1 VSQCLLR
8 YLKCVLRLSQVS
20 CGVWMCLT
28 GSKHVYAPD
37 PCGCGSSG
45 LRSLAAARPASTA
58 CETRV
63 CMQYRSAALTKRWCV
78 GWKRVCVRRLCD
90 NLHVYRI
97 DIVGNEGNEDATNT
111 KHHLFARAALLYFVW
126 CRGRSWHSCRVYGC
140 ACNPISSLDG
150 LNLRGVCVWECVYLD
165 VHTQHFL

>member
-1 VSQCLLR
+1 MSQCLLR

-78 GWKRVCVRRLCD
+78 GWKRVCVDCVTIYTYTGSTSLAMRATKTRRTPSTTFSREQRFCTLSGVVGGRD
-90 NLHVYRI
+90 IHVAYTDVRVTPYRHWM
-97 DIVGNEGNEDATNT
+97 G
-111 KHHLFARAALLYFVW
+111 
-126 CRGRSWHSCRVYGC
+126 
-140 ACNPISSLDG
+140 
-150 LNLRGVCVWECVYLD
+150 
-165 VHTQHFL
+165 